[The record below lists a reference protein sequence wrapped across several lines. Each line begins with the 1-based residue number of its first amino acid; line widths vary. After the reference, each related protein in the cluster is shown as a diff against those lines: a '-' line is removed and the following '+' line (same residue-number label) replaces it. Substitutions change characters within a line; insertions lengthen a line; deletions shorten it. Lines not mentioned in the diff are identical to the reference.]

1 MSEINIVTAQNVTLK
16 IELANIGDRF
26 LAAILDFF
34 VKIGF
39 VMLLTFVFGAA
50 GAAVGA
56 AAISFFIGC
65 AFCLVWFGYFLI
77 FELAMKGQSPGKRMM
92 KIRVARLD
100 GGPLTF
106 GNILLRWFFRI
117 IDFFMSYIPTV
128 GICAIV
134 ISEKHQRLG
143 DMAAG
148 TIVVSTKDR
157 VSLAQNFNT
166 EIEPGYI
173 PSYPQAERLT
183 SREVEVIQEVFYQ
196 YRERDKYDL
205 ITLTA
210 AKVKDFLQ
218 VYSNQD
224 DVTFLKTI
232 LTDHNFASINH
243 GKTYD
248 SKENFSYQL

>member
-26 LAAILDFF
+26 LAAILDFL
-34 VKIGF
+34 VKFGLVILIGLISATLKVPSF
-39 VMLLTFVFGAA
+39 LT
-50 GAAVGA
+50 
-56 AAISFFIGC
+56 GC
-65 AFCLVWFGYFLI
+65 AVILIFTCYFLI

-106 GNILLRWFFRI
+106 GNILLRWLFRI
-117 IDFFMSYIPTV
+117 IDFPLSYIPTA

-143 DMAAG
+143 DMVAG
-148 TIVVSTKDR
+148 TIVVSTKER
-157 VSLAQNFNT
+157 VSLNQGFMA
-166 EIEPGYI
+166 EIAPGYI
-173 PSYPQAERLT
+173 PSYPQAEKLT
-183 SREVEVIQEVFYQ
+183 SKEIEVIQEAFYQ

-205 ITLTA
+205 ITLAA

-218 VYSNQD
+218 VHSNLD
-224 DVTFLKTI
+224 DVTFLKTV
-232 LTDHNFASINH
+232 LTDHNFASINQ

-248 SKENFSYQL
+248 SKESFSYQL